1 MNNHFILEVKDVDC
15 FTMITEAQT
24 FLDESTSRNAS
35 DVWYPVMLGLHQ
47 KLALTS
53 LPKFHV

>member
-1 MNNHFILEVKDVDC
+1 
-15 FTMITEAQT
+15 MITEAQD
-24 FLDESTSRNAS
+24 FMDESTSRNGS

>member
-1 MNNHFILEVKDVDC
+1 MNNHFILEVTDVDC
-15 FTMITEAQT
+15 FMMIAEAQN
-24 FLDESTSRNAS
+24 FLDESTSCNAS
-35 DVWYPVMLGLHQ
+35 DMWYPVILGLHQ